1 MTQTNVGVNDAQGN
15 RRRLCFSLGG
25 FSYSSAWAADVTTID
40 GVHQPVETMTGSIA
54 QNPQSHMFDGI
65 KLSEQQRQQMRDLM
79 QQTQYERPPV
89 NVKDLETL
97 HNLVI
102 AEEFNEAAVRAQA
115 EKLAQAQ
122 VARQVEMSRI
132 RNQMYHLL
140 TPQQQA
146 VLQQRHE
153 QRMNELRKLTNLQQ
167 VPSLHDASSTG
178 SNQ

>member
-1 MTQTNVGVNDAQGN
+1 MRKVTAVVFASASVV
-15 RRRLCFSLGG
+15 L
-25 FSYSSAWAADVTTID
+25 SYSSAWAADVTTID
-40 GVHQPVETMTGSIA
+40 GMHQPGELMTGSIA

-79 QQTQYERPPV
+79 QQTQHERPPV
-89 NVKDLETL
+89 NVNDLETL

-102 AEEFNEAAVRAQA
+102 AEKFNEAAVKAQA
-115 EKLAQAQ
+115 EKLAQEQ
-122 VARQVEMSRI
+122 VVRQVEMSRI

-146 VLQQRHE
+146 VVQKKHE

-167 VPSLHDASSTG
+167 VPSLHEASSTG